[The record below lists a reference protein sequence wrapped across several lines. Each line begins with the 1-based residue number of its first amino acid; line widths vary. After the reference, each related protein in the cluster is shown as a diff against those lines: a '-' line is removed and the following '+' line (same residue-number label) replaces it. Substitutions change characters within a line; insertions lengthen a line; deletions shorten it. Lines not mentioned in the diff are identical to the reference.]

1 MTLKTIEV
9 LTLSLQ
15 TCDRLLLPLLED
27 LRDAPLERS
36 VPERGNHA
44 HWIVGHLVYSEGRIV
59 HEIAQGV
66 PNPAEDLRE
75 QFRGG
80 STPAAAGDGYPSYD
94 QLLERYRI
102 ARGETLRI
110 LSSLDEREL
119 AAKPSELSAKYN
131 SFFPHKAACFMVCGT
146 HGMHH
151 CGQLADIRC
160 RLDRR
165 RLIA

>member
-1 MTLKTIEV
+1 MTLKTVEV
-9 LTLSLQ
+9 LALSLR

-27 LRDAPLERS
+27 LRDAPLARS
-36 VPERGNHA
+36 IPERGNHA
-44 HWIVGHLVYSEGRIV
+44 HWIVGHLIYSEGRIV
-59 HEIAQGV
+59 HEIAQGA
-66 PNPAEDLRE
+66 PNPAEDLRA

-80 STPAAAGDGYPSYD
+80 SIPEATGDGYPPYE

-102 ARGETLRI
+102 AREETLQI
-110 LSSLDEREL
+110 LSSLGEQEL
-119 AAKPSELSAKYN
+119 TAKPTDLSAKYD
-131 SFFPHKAACFMVCGT
+131 SFFPHKGACFIVCGM

-160 RLDRR
+160 RLGRP